1 MYGIKYFNFTQ
12 KKEAT
17 MFKRIFILL
26 TACLLVTSFIGL
38 SIAFEQGN
46 ERKGKYLFRSKCRSC
61 HKDGASATPLN
72 PNSKTQAQWE
82 RAFERYERLDCA
94 DEWKD
99 LEESDRT
106 DILTYLYNHAFDS
119 PSPATCE

>member
-1 MYGIKYFNFTQ
+1 MQ
-12 KKEAT
+12 
-17 MFKRIFILL
+17 RLFILL
-26 TACLLVTSFIGL
+26 TALLLAFSFVGA
-38 SIAFEQGN
+38 SIALEKGN
-46 ERKGKYLFRSKCRSC
+46 ERKGKYLFRQNCRSC

-82 RAFERYERLDCA
+82 RAFDRYERLECA

-99 LEESDRT
+99 LSESDRT
-106 DILTYLYNHAFDS
+106 DILTYVYNHAFDS